1 MGSNTLLRPGLPL
14 DGWLGWPD
22 PINRL
27 VVLCPNFDSKAAAQ
41 GQSGMELNFMF
52 FYHLSILNSEPWCTL
67 AGMPIVCIPL
77 LDSVAGGDKT

>member
-27 VVLCPNFDSKAAAQ
+27 VMLCPNFSLKAVAQ
-41 GQSGMELNFMF
+41 GQSGDRSKLC
-52 FYHLSILNSEPWCTL
+52 FYHLSILRFEPWCTL
-67 AGMPIVCIPL
+67 AGMPLVCIPL
-77 LDSVAGGDKT
+77 LDSVVGGDKT